1 MAPQDEAEAP
11 SAGRRDEYVVIE
23 LRGATAHYEPVG
35 DATRTFKTHAASLAD
50 ELGIEVAELIGCRYS
65 CWVKPDAYGVT
76 RSDFRL
82 IAPGRPT

>member
-1 MAPQDEAEAP
+1 MN
-11 SAGRRDEYVVIE
+11 E
-23 LRGATAHYEPVG
+23 LRGAIAHYQPVG
-35 DATRTFKTHAASLAD
+35 DATRIFKTHAVSLAD

-65 CWVKPDAYGVT
+65 CWVEPDPYGVT